1 MNDRSGLLTLA
12 TYLTA
17 AAAIAVVAC
26 LGIFKYGV
34 PSPLQG
40 MDTIPADPVPEF
52 AVAHLDL
59 APQGSPSAASGF
71 DQHRVRILESMLA
84 DKTRRLQELSQLL
97 ALQQQEYE
105 NLKRRYDDAMM
116 VAFESLSQPSKAPAA
131 GESAANSDSSSPD
144 DQSRLEAQLA
154 MARAVHETTVSD
166 LETLQDE
173 LTRAYEELGHTKEEA
188 GRESTTRLREALA
201 LEAATADVLL
211 RIGKDAVPA
220 LKEALTHD
228 SPIVRR
234 WAATALGAIGT
245 DAGDAVLALT
255 EALADADPGVRRA
268 AKAALDAIER

>member
-1 MNDRSGLLTLA
+1 
-12 TYLTA
+12 
-17 AAAIAVVAC
+17 
-26 LGIFKYGV
+26 
-34 PSPLQG
+34 
-40 MDTIPADPVPEF
+40 
-52 AVAHLDL
+52 
-59 APQGSPSAASGF
+59 
-71 DQHRVRILESMLA
+71 
-84 DKTRRLQELSQLL
+84 
-97 ALQQQEYE
+97 
-105 NLKRRYDDAMM
+105 
-116 VAFESLSQPSKAPAA
+116 
-131 GESAANSDSSSPD
+131 
-144 DQSRLEAQLA
+144 

-188 GRESTTRLREALA
+188 GRESTTRLREALV